1 MKFHLSKYALLFERD
16 GKYLLYFSQVN
27 SFYEVNSEL
36 YSFLLSLK
44 DCPNVDVQYNIDDTI
59 KKLID
64 LQILVTNETENDYI
78 DSLQTLNAIQNFNSA
93 NINLTIAPT
102 IQCNLRCPYCFEE
115 TKPLGFMSLETIDA
129 LQHFVSE
136 HTYAKTYSITWFGG
150 EPLLA
155 LPQMRTIIEKLQ
167 EIEDKSLQGHGIIT
181 NGTLLNDDAIKLF
194 QNYPLGSIQIT
205 LDGNQEQHDS
215 KRFHASGKG
224 SFDIIL
230 RNVDNAIKALPDT
243 MFSFRINVD
252 NTNCHSY
259 IEVANML
266 KDRYSGCKNI
276 NFYAGI
282 LRANKGCHS
291 EQFFS
296 TKDHI
301 SFSKKVAKA
310 GLISG
315 LTYPSLQ
322 NKGCGA
328 TCVSSYVIG
337 PMGEIYLCWEHVG
350 RKEKIIGNI
359 KDKSLSN
366 PVLRNRFLNH
376 GHCLNDP
383 ECRKCALLPICNGG
397 CPNER
402 IENLFEGAKHSLC
415 ALYHAD
421 NGEVLYDVLY
431 DYYLNRN
438 KRQTV

>member
-266 KDRYSGCKNI
+266 KDRYSGVK
-276 NFYAGI
+276 I
-282 LRANKGCHS
+282 LTFMQVYYVQTRDVTQNN
-291 EQFFS
+291 
-296 TKDHI
+296 
-301 SFSKKVAKA
+301 SF
-310 GLISG
+310 L
-315 LTYPSLQ
+315 
-322 NKGCGA
+322 
-328 TCVSSYVIG
+328 
-337 PMGEIYLCWEHVG
+337 
-350 RKEKIIGNI
+350 RKII
-359 KDKSLSN
+359 S
-366 PVLRNRFLNH
+366 
-376 GHCLNDP
+376 
-383 ECRKCALLPICNGG
+383 
-397 CPNER
+397 
-402 IENLFEGAKHSLC
+402 HSL
-415 ALYHAD
+415 
-421 NGEVLYDVLY
+421 
-431 DYYLNRN
+431 
-438 KRQTV
+438 KRWQKQA